1 MNRHIS
7 IIGFILSLL
16 FAYAFTWVTFSN
28 EKVFWYFYTFTIL
41 FLMSFSFFYG
51 KISDNVKTSN
61 YVVLSILTGILLYII
76 LALGYF
82 LIEVL
87 PFTSVKDIDKFSHK
101 FGPTSIWH
109 FLLLLFLIAPGEEL
123 FWRGYIQQQIK
134 RWISPIA
141 SVVVTAG
148 LFSLTFFF
156 SGFWFGMLGAFVV
169 SIVLG
174 LMYEWKKSMP
184 LIILSHITM
193 LVLLFLLFPL
203 TWNIWNQFSSI
214 L

>member
-7 IIGFILSLL
+7 VIGLILSLL
-16 FAYAFTWVTFSN
+16 FAYAFTWITFSN

-41 FLMSFSFFYG
+41 FLMSISFFFG
-51 KISDNVKTSN
+51 KISDNVKTPN
-61 YVVLSILTGILLYII
+61 YVVLSIIAGILLYII

-87 PFTSVKDIDKFSHK
+87 PFTSVKDIDKFYRK

-123 FWRGYIQQQIK
+123 FWRGYIQQQMK

-141 SVVVTAG
+141 SVIVTAG
-148 LFSLTFFF
+148 LFSLTFVF
-156 SGFWFGMLGAFVV
+156 SEFWFGILGAFVV
-169 SIVLG
+169 SMVLG
-174 LMYEWKKSMP
+174 LLYEWKKSMP
-184 LIILSHITM
+184 LIILAHISM

-203 TWNIWNQFSSI
+203 T
-214 L
+214 